1 MLFFHELKHVLVLV
15 KEISF
20 INKNVSQADTIHMVD
35 HFPIQL
41 FATEE
46 FSQSIE
52 IQSKNSGPFI
62 QICNTRFVRYKYI
75 WH

>member
-1 MLFFHELKHVLVLV
+1 MLFLLELKHVLILV
-15 KEISF
+15 KQISF
-20 INKNVSQADTIHMVD
+20 INKNVSQADTIHMFE

-52 IQSKNSGPFI
+52 IQSKKSGPFI
-62 QICNTRFVRYKYI
+62 QICYTRFVRYKNI
-75 WH
+75 

>member
-1 MLFFHELKHVLVLV
+1 MLFLHKCKQVLVLV
-15 KEISF
+15 RQFSL
-20 INKNVSQADTIHMVD
+20 INRNVSQADTTQVP

-52 IQSKNSGPFI
+52 IQQTSGPFI
-62 QICNTRFVRYKYI
+62 QICNKRFVQYRYI
-75 WH
+75 